1 MTGERGERTSPRL
14 SRLRP
19 ACLGHYTSGKGM
31 MQSDQ
36 EPPGVVVLYNA
47 SDKLVKG
54 EPRDLL
60 AEQGVVACAQAVADA
75 LQRAGY
81 QVAQVPIYN
90 DVELAL
96 APYPLTRWV
105 VFNLGEGLEGRLF
118 EEARIAWA
126 LEAMGYRF
134 TGSDGYAISR
144 AAHKV
149 RTKALLAAAG
159 MPTPPWR
166 VFRDPAE
173 VPDAPLPGLPFPL
186 IVKPV
191 AEDASLG
198 IGPNAVVYNPEAL
211 RHRVAYVVERYQQAA
226 LAESFILGR
235 EFNVSVWSDPPQVL
249 PLAEIDFSAF
259 SDPLECIVSFA
270 AKWLEDSF
278 EYHHTPAV
286 CPADVEPWLGGLITE
301 TALRAYEMIGC
312 RGYTRVDMRVADGV
326 PYVLEVNPNPD
337 LSPDAGFARAACA
350 AGYDY
355 TAMITHILLLALRQ
369 GAINDYTSY
378 GGRSGSHL
386 SHSDRCGDL
395 YPDRDCLRRRVAAS
409 LSDPA

>member
-1 MTGERGERTSPRL
+1 MT
-14 SRLRP
+14 
-19 ACLGHYTSGKGM
+19 
-31 MQSDQ
+31 QSDE
-36 EPPGVVVLYNA
+36 EPPGVLVVYNVSRELA
-47 SDKLVKG
+47 KG
-54 EPRDLL
+54 EPQDII
-60 AEQGVVACAQAVADA
+60 AELGVVNCARAVSRA
-75 LQRAGY
+75 LEEAGY
-81 QVAQVPIYN
+81 RVVPMPLQT
-90 DVELAL
+90 ELEAAL
-96 APYPLTRWV
+96 APYPPTEYV

-144 AAHKV
+144 AVHKA

-159 MPTPPWR
+159 VPTPAWR
-166 VFRDPAE
+166 VFRAPAE
-173 VPDAPLPGLPFPL
+173 VPDAPMPDLPFPL

-198 IGPNAVVYNPEAL
+198 VGPEAVVHNPEAL
-211 RHRVAYVVERYQQAA
+211 RRRVAYVVERYLQAA
-226 LAESFILGR
+226 MAESFISGQ
-235 EFNVSVWSDPPQVL
+235 EFNVAMWSEPPQVL

-278 EYHHTPAV
+278 EYHHTPVV
-286 CPADVEPWLGGLITE
+286 CPADVEPQLGEHIAE
-301 TALRAYEMIGC
+301 TALRAYEVIGC
-312 RGYTRVDMRVADGV
+312 RGYARVDMRVADGV

-355 TAMITHILLLALRQ
+355 TAMTNYILSLALSQ
-369 GAINDYTSY
+369 GDINDYTSY
-378 GGRSGSHL
+378 GERSGSYL
-386 SHSDRCGDL
+386 GHSDRCGNL
-395 YPDRDCLRRRVAAS
+395 YPDRDFLRTRVTAS
-409 LSDPA
+409 LSDLA

>member
-60 AEQGVVACAQAVADA
+60 AEQGVIACAQVVADA

-96 APYPLTRWV
+96 ARYSLTRWV

-144 AAHKV
+144 AAHKA

-159 MPTPPWR
+159 VPTPPWR

-198 IGPNAVVYNPEAL
+198 VGPEAVVHNLEAL
-211 RHRVAYVVERYQQAA
+211 RRRVAYVVERYRQAA

-235 EFNVSVWSDPPQVL
+235 EFNVSVWSEPLQVL

-259 SDPLECIVSFA
+259 YDPLECIVSFA

-278 EYHHTPAV
+278 EYHHTPVV
-286 CPADVEPWLGGLITE
+286 CPADVEPWLGELIAE
-301 TALRAYEMIGC
+301 TALRVYDIIGC
-312 RGYTRVDMRVADGV
+312 RGYARVDMRVADGV

-350 AGYDY
+350 AGYNY
-355 TAMITHILLLALRQ
+355 TAMTAHILSLALR
-369 GAINDYTSY
+369 
-378 GGRSGSHL
+378 
-386 SHSDRCGDL
+386 
-395 YPDRDCLRRRVAAS
+395 
-409 LSDPA
+409 

>member
-1 MTGERGERTSPRL
+1 MTELDE
-14 SRLRP
+14 
-19 ACLGHYTSGKGM
+19 
-31 MQSDQ
+31 
-36 EPPGVVVLYNA
+36 EPPGVLVLYNVSHELA
-47 SDKLVKG
+47 KG
-54 EPRDLL
+54 EPQDMI
-60 AEQGVVACAQAVADA
+60 AELGVVACAWAVGRA
-75 LQRAGY
+75 LEEVGY
-81 QVAQVPIYN
+81 RVVLVPLQT
-90 DVELAL
+90 ELETAL
-96 APYPLTRWV
+96 APYPPTQYV
-105 VFNLGEGLEGRLF
+105 VFNFGEGLEGRLF

-134 TGSDGYAISR
+134 TGSDGYTISQ
-144 AAHKV
+144 AAHKA

-159 MPTPPWR
+159 VPTPPWR

-198 IGPNAVVYNPEAL
+198 VGPDAVVYDPEAL
-211 RHRVAYVVERYQQAA
+211 RRRVAYVVECYRQAA
-226 LAESFILGR
+226 LAESFVRGR
-235 EFNVSVWSDPPQVL
+235 EFNISVWGEPPQVL

-278 EYHHTPAV
+278 EYHHTLVV
-286 CPADVEPWLGGLITE
+286 CPADVEPWLGEIIAE
-301 TALRAYEMIGC
+301 TALRAYEVIGC
-312 RGYTRVDMRVADGV
+312 RGYARVDMRVADGV

-355 TAMITHILLLALRQ
+355 TAMITRILSLALRQ
-369 GAINDYTSY
+369 GDVYDYTSY
-378 GGRSGSHL
+378 EGRSRSYL
-386 SHSDRCGDL
+386 SHGDRCGEL
-395 YPDRDCLRRRVAAS
+395 YPNRDRLRRRVVAS
-409 LSDPA
+409 LSNPA

>member
-1 MTGERGERTSPRL
+1 M
-14 SRLRP
+14 
-19 ACLGHYTSGKGM
+19 K
-31 MQSDQ
+31 SDQ
-36 EPPGVVVLYNA
+36 EPPGVIVLYNA

-60 AEQGVVACAQAVADA
+60 AEQGVIACAQAVTDA
-75 LQRAGY
+75 FQKAGY
-81 QVAQVPIYN
+81 HVAQVPIYN

-96 APYPLTRWV
+96 ISYPPTRWV
-105 VFNLGEGLEGRLF
+105 VFNLGEGLKGRLF

-134 TGSDGYAISR
+134 TGSNGYTISW
-144 AAHKV
+144 ALHKP
-149 RTKALLAAAG
+149 RTKALLAEAG
-159 MPTPPWR
+159 VPTPPWK

-173 VPDAPLPGLPFPL
+173 VPSAPLPNLPFPL

-198 IGPNAVVYNPEAL
+198 IGPEAVVHNPEAL
-211 RHRVAYVVERYQQAA
+211 RRRVAYVVKCYRQAV

-235 EFNVSVWSDPPQVL
+235 EFNVSVWNEPPQVL

-259 SDPLECIVSFA
+259 CDPLECIVSFA

-278 EYHHTPAV
+278 EYHHTPV
-286 CPADVEPWLGGLITE
+286 ICPANVEPWLGELIAE

-312 RGYTRVDMRVADGV
+312 RSYARVDMRVADGV

-337 LSPDAGFARAACA
+337 LSPDAGFARAARA

-355 TAMITHILLLALRQ
+355 TAMTTYILSLALCQ
-369 GAINDYTSY
+369 GDVYDYTSY
-378 GGRSGSHL
+378 EGRSGGPL
-386 SHSDRCGDL
+386 SYSDRCGDL
-395 YPDRDCLRRRVAAS
+395 YPNRNRLRRRVAAS

>member
-1 MTGERGERTSPRL
+1 MT
-14 SRLRP
+14 
-19 ACLGHYTSGKGM
+19 
-31 MQSDQ
+31 QSDE
-36 EPPGVVVLYNA
+36 EPPGVLVVYNISQELA
-47 SDKLVKG
+47 KG
-54 EPRDLL
+54 EPQDII
-60 AEQGVVACAQAVADA
+60 AELGVIACARAVSGA
-75 LQRAGY
+75 LEEAGY
-81 QVAQVPIYN
+81 RVVPVPLQT
-90 DVELAL
+90 DLEAAL
-96 APYPLTRWV
+96 TSYPPTEYV

-144 AAHKV
+144 AVHKA

-159 MPTPPWR
+159 VPTPPWR

-173 VPDAPLPGLPFPL
+173 VPDAPLPDLPFPL

-198 IGPNAVVYNPEAL
+198 VGPEAIVHNPEAL
-211 RHRVAYVVERYQQAA
+211 RRRVAYVVECYRQTAM
-226 LAESFILGR
+226 AESFISGQ
-235 EFNVSVWSDPPQVL
+235 EFNVAVWSEPPQVL

-278 EYHHTPAV
+278 EYHHTPVV
-286 CPADVEPWLGGLITE
+286 CPADVEPGLGELIAE
-301 TALRAYEMIGC
+301 TALRAYEIIGC
-312 RGYTRVDMRVADGV
+312 RGYARVDMRVADNV

-355 TAMITHILLLALRQ
+355 TAMATHILSLALRQ
-369 GAINDYTSY
+369 GDIYDYKSY
-378 GGRSGSHL
+378 GERSGSYL
-386 SHSDRCGDL
+386 SHSDRCRNL
-395 YPDRDCLRRRVAAS
+395 YPDRDFLRTRVVAS